1 MEVMNVVVLM
11 CAVLAALAF
20 GVLLGYACC
29 QVLFSTLKM
38 HASSLAAASSRAS
51 APEASVPQASVAQVQ
66 TAS

>member
-1 MEVMNVVVLM
+1 MEAMNVVVLI

-38 HASSLAAASSRAS
+38 HASSLAVASPRAS
-51 APEASVPQASVAQVQ
+51 GPEASVPQVQ

>member
-1 MEVMNVVVLM
+1 MEAMNVVVLM

-38 HASSLAAASSRAS
+38 HASSLAAASPGTSAS
-51 APEASVPQASVAQVQ
+51 EASVPQVQ

>member
-1 MEVMNVVVLM
+1 MEAMNVVVLI

-38 HASSLAAASSRAS
+38 HASSLAASSGTS
-51 APEASVPQASVAQVQ
+51 VPESSVPQIQ